1 MRGAALRAKKSGPA
15 RAALTCSH
23 PRELH
28 RAGRQPSLL
37 PAALPW
43 CYSARIAAAL
53 PLTLQPTHSAAC
65 GSSSRH
71 RPAWKS
77 FCYQATTML
86 PLALFSLT
94 TLPGHH
100 RVCTFGPCFAQR
112 GIIKAGHSA
121 KKLCSFPQSL
131 FLTLLPQAH
140 KYRTA
145 LGSSME
151 MKHCN
156 APHSHGAFF
165 LSNRQQSLSGPKSEH
180 ALPAQSQLWAV

>member
-1 MRGAALRAKKSGPA
+1 MLQCKNCSSLTTHLATNPLCSMWQLQQAQTCMEIFLLSGNHHAPS
-15 RAALTCSH
+15 CS
-23 PRELH
+23 
-28 RAGRQPSLL
+28 
-37 PAALPW
+37 
-43 CYSARIAAAL
+43 I
-53 PLTLQPTHSAAC
+53 
-65 GSSSRH
+65 
-71 RPAWKS
+71 
-77 FCYQATTML
+77 
-86 PLALFSLT
+86 SLT
-94 TLPGHH
+94 TLPSHH